1 MAFDN
6 NQQESALPIGDNN
19 KRTSLDFLP
28 KYYRTSAN
36 QKFLSATVDQ
46 MINEGTVG
54 KVNAF
59 IGRKNTPAFTSTD
72 RYLEEVSVDRAAY
85 QLEPAIISKD
95 SLDNVTF
102 FKDYNDYINQLN
114 FFAGTTLDH
123 SKVNSEEFYAWNP
136 NIDWDKFVNY
146 REYYWLP
153 NGPQPITVLGQS
165 ADINS
170 TYTVKLVNQ
179 VDNISYL
186 FTPDGLTANPKF
198 KLYRGQTYIFEI
210 DCEDRPFAFKTVR
223 TIGDADLYTSGITIR
238 DDKNTIISST
248 SHVKK
253 GSIEFTVPLNAPNI
267 LYYVSETD
275 INTSGYFTIFDI
287 TESTYIEVDTEII
300 GKKYYTTSSG
310 TTLSNGMKLS
320 FPGQVTPEI
329 YSTGNWYVEGVGT
342 AIILVAE
349 KDLETPSLYTS
360 DLEVEFDNENF
371 DTQGFDVNTN
381 FPANKDYL
389 VINRGSNDRNPWSR
403 HNRWFHKNLIE
414 ASATANNQPLILD
427 QTARAKRPIIEFN
440 SNIQL
445 WNFGRIAKQNV
456 TLVDT
461 FTTDV
466 FSTIEGS
473 YGYNVDNINLVE
485 GMRVLFTA
493 DTDVRVSGRIF
504 TISFVTHLGQRRI
517 TLLPTAD
524 TDPQDGEAV
533 LVTEGR
539 SYRGSMFHYMDGTW
553 IQSQTKNKVNQSP
566 LFEVVDP
573 TGISY
578 GNTTKYP
585 GTTFSGTKL
594 FSYQPGTSYDDELN
608 FNISYRN
615 IGNFGDIVFNFNLHT
630 DKHTYQSNA
639 NLTAPIN
646 IELGY
651 LRLNNTLTSF
661 DHANG
666 WSIASTK
673 TKQFVVRQYLIDQVR
688 NMFLID
694 AYADSGLLT
703 DLTVKVYVNGQRKY
717 NTDYTISIINNQAY
731 VEFFKDLVIDDVLIV
746 KTTSTSPK
754 INGYYEFPSNLEH
767 NPQNLNLDTF
777 TLGEINNHV
786 SSIADNIDSFIGT
799 VPGSASLRDL
809 GNITPLGTKIVQ
821 HAAPLLPIAYHITSK
836 NYNVINALKTAR
848 LDYAKFKRNLLRKAT
863 DYGYDG
869 VTRIHLDLILK
880 EIVKDFTNASPYYL
894 SDMLPAGPSFI
905 FEQEIIDDSITE
917 YPLTFDFDLTTV
929 REHAVLVYVNDELL
943 IHGSDYEFV
952 DVNFVKIL
960 STIASGDNL
969 KIVQYEK
976 TDGCFLPPTPTKY
989 GLYPKFVPQIFIDTT
1004 YQTPTKV
1011 IQGHDGSITVAFNDF
1026 RDDLLLEF
1034 ERRIYNN
1041 IKVTYDTSLFDI
1053 YDFIPGYNRTTDV
1066 SFADLNLI
1074 MAGDF
1079 LHWSNL
1085 IADDYTKHSF
1095 FVRSNPKTYNYREF
1109 RSSTG
1114 TELPGFWRGI
1124 FKLVYDTDRPHTHP
1138 WEMLGFSIKPTWWET
1153 EYGPAPYTSN
1163 NLILW
1168 NDLANGIVRAP
1179 NTNVVKNFKF
1189 VRPHLLSMLPIN
1201 EDGELLAPSDIG
1213 IIDGYTSSLIEGKFR
1228 FGDQAPIESAWRRSA
1243 EYPFSLITALT
1254 ILRPSQVFSSCFD
1267 RTRQYRDDTGQL
1279 VYKVDGGN
1287 LRFNVANLITP
1298 STSDSASRVHTAGLV
1313 NYITDYII
1321 GRQSLSEIPVYK
1333 NELTNLIV
1341 RLSSKLGGFTTKEK
1355 FKLILDS
1362 RNPLNTGN
1370 VFIPEENYN
1379 IILNTSSPVLSI
1391 DYSAVIIEKATTGFV
1406 IRGYNKFL
1414 PAFKYLKP
1422 LIINHDAEINIGGVS
1437 ASFTNWTA
1445 NQYYTKD
1452 KIIFFNNQYYRT
1464 TVSHQASAVFEIKYF
1479 AKLPSLPLT
1488 GGRQII
1494 IRTKFEDTISTLHYG
1509 AELRTIQEVVDF
1521 LLGYGAYL
1529 KSIGVLFEN
1538 FNPTIRTITDFQT
1551 SAKEFAFWTTQN
1563 WSAGAVISV
1572 SPCAEEVKFSQ
1583 QYSVVDNI
1591 YDSFY
1596 EYSVLKQDGAA
1607 LSSLYTGNTREGN
1620 LFTLSPKNT
1629 ADGIY
1634 HVTLNLVQKEH
1645 VLILDNNTIF
1655 NDIIYDQ
1662 VQGYRQER
1670 IKVVGYRTTNW
1681 NGDFDIPGFIYDRA
1695 IVKLWKVWTDYKL
1708 GDTVK
1713 YKEFYYSAKTNV
1725 PGSEQFSYSE
1735 WNKLE
1740 ARPQPKLIPNW
1751 DYRANQ
1757 FPDFYDLDTDSFDL
1771 DQQKF
1776 AQHLIGYQK
1785 RQYLENI
1792 INDDVSQYK
1801 FYQGFITEKG
1811 TENSFAKLFD
1821 ALSTS
1826 TKESLEF
1833 YEEWAIRIGQYGSN
1847 AGFDEVEFRLDEV
1860 KFLINPQP
1868 VELVKSID
1876 NSLIDFV
1883 YRILPDQVYLKSK
1896 TYSHSPFE
1904 THQLPNYYVSTAG
1917 YVNSEDVEYKL
1928 NTIDEILSVDIN
1940 KLNDGYYF
1948 WTASDKNTWNVY
1960 RFTLF
1965 ENLIRKFAIIQN
1977 TIRITLNR
1985 VVDTDIAVG
1994 SYVGVNNTI
2003 ATLEG
2008 FYKVTAV
2015 GVDYIEFDKPKLLNT
2030 ADTVDLTL
2038 NLYKF
2043 VSVRVPSI
2051 EIINNLGIAAKKD
2064 GDLVWVD
2071 GTDNQWAVWKYQNSY
2086 NLTTVANNKSHFG
2099 ISVSVNEVSTVMI
2112 VSIENSMLYYTRPT
2126 AKSNWAY
2133 REELSPVT
2141 TQDANNPN
2149 PTILL
2154 TNNSFASSTS
2164 VRGDGLYLAAGA
2176 PAANAAPL
2184 VVGSTTSTGNRLIL
2198 SAGTTANFILN
2209 GPIVFLN
2216 TALGTIVAGRTYY
2229 VSQIIDPIR
2238 FTISSTPGGEVFV
2251 LENRAGAMPVYAN
2264 HGYVVLYTRNANGY
2278 YVFSNLVTAPTK
2290 TNNQFFGHKVAIVG
2304 DKLFVASR
2312 GSVTVA
2318 PSLTVYYI
2326 SKLVANALDATFVSS
2341 SATVG
2346 SPVVFTAEFAA
2357 GLKLKDMSVAA
2368 NGNVILS
2375 FSDDSI
2381 NGNDKIRVWN
2391 YSNNYEFNKA
2401 VQTIESTLPA
2411 KSNFGSTIAVSK
2423 DGGKL
2428 AIGAPTYSNTHLN
2441 EGAVEVYYNIP
2452 SAFNTWTVVL
2462 PGVTTSSVTQITI
2475 EPGIKTFTVRK
2486 SGTGLLLNVVATF
2499 GTLRANP
2506 VIANAGTNYAVNDIV
2521 FISGGDGKATYK
2533 VTQVNPTTGAV
2544 VAGEL
2549 LTRGINYNSNPST
2562 VTIPKPLNIL
2572 DLQGVTITRDLSNYM
2587 VGVVTSYDDA
2597 TATLVVNVK
2606 EAYTPGLY
2614 VLREKLSNP
2623 YNRGS
2628 EYFGSTVKFNTV
2640 GDQLAIASAG
2650 GRQLARTQFDNNKT
2664 VFDLDATT
2672 FLETE
2677 LGSGSVMLYD
2687 YYENKFIFS
2696 DSLDVGDAVGSNYGS
2711 SIAMSD
2717 RVYISDYNILT
2728 GAVHE
2733 FYSENKSWYKF
2744 RTPSQLV
2751 NIDKIKSVFLYDIE
2765 DSSIITY
2772 LDIVDPLQ
2780 GKILSIAENEL
2791 KFKTYYDPA
2800 TYTIGNDTVV
2810 VDTLMSWK
2818 EKQVGQLWWDLSS
2831 AKFIDPNQGPI
2842 LYKANS
2848 WNTLFENQ
2856 LVSIYEWV
2864 QSEYTPSE
2872 WDKLADTE
2880 AGLTLGI
2887 SGTSKYGS
2895 TAYSISKTFD
2905 TISKTFKNIYYFWVK
2920 NKVTVP
2926 NIDGRLVSARDVA
2939 NYISSPK
2946 NMGVSYISFHGAD
2959 QFSLVNCKDLIA
2971 SRKVSLNVR
2980 YWIIDNF
2987 EQSNIHSHYQLLST
3001 SDIDKP
3007 INQYVEQKWIDSLS
3021 GFDKLG
3027 NEVPDAKLPVK
3038 LKYGIQSRPRQS
3050 MFVNR
3055 VEALK
3060 QFIERVNSVMATQS
3074 IIDDVDLTSLNSK
3087 DEAPS
3092 LGSGKYDYEISSY
3105 SQIRFVGTNEIV
3117 RAVLSPV
3124 IENGKLVRVNILTSG
3139 KGYINPPEVTIN
3151 GIGSGAKITTILGL
3165 KGQIISAV
3173 VDKPGSGY
3181 LDSTTLSVRTLSVLV
3196 ISDETA
3202 NNRWALYT
3210 WNSLKKSWFRER
3222 TQTYDTTRYWKYID
3236 WYSAGYSEFTKLDHI
3251 LDFAYQLPSASI
3263 EIGEIV
3269 KVNNQGIG
3277 GWVLLEKID
3286 NQDVLETTVNYKT
3299 VGRQSGTIKFTDNLY
3314 RFADNAEGF
3323 DGPTFDSYVFD
3334 DQPKAELTVILDTI
3348 KNVIFVDNLATAYK
3362 DLFFASL
3369 RYAFSEQKFIDWAFK
3384 TSFVRSKHNLGP
3396 LKQKPTYQNDN
3407 LPSYQEYINEA
3418 KPYRSKIREFVST
3431 YEIVEPT
3438 GSQVSDFDLPPKYDQ
3453 TTNTVIPFQTS
3464 ISDGILTYSSNDIK
3478 QYPYS
3483 DWLYSVGFNL
3493 TEIRIVDGGS
3503 GYVTAPIITIEPA
3516 PATITAKAYLSSG
3529 RISTIVISDP
3539 FKENFLVTPTIRI
3552 EGSLADSGTPARA
3565 VAILSNSLVRSTKIG
3580 IKFDRV
3586 SSEYTFGSI
3595 VSKETFIASGS
3606 KTRFEL
3612 AWPIDVIKTR
3622 TTVSDNNGEILG
3634 ADYIV
3639 FNEID
3644 NSYSYTRYR
3653 GILQFNLAPS
3663 NLSKVVIEY
3672 YKNINLLNAADRINY
3687 FYNPKAGQLG
3697 KDLGQLMQGVDYGGV
3712 EITGI
3717 GFDVGSGYDALPW
3730 FTTGYDQFD
3739 PDFTDFLIKSDGIAR
3754 SFTLNY
3760 APTEIEYINVYWT
3773 GNRSYITATPL
3784 GTGSVD
3790 SSSLFVT
3797 NANGIK
3803 KGQLVLGIG
3812 IQSNTIVSDIVGA
3825 KITLTKALVQTA
3837 SGVYSFRTT
3846 ETFNRRLDDPNYIT
3860 VKPLL
3865 DKLIAVKNE
3874 KIAIANGLATA
3885 QEDKDFNIVLLAD
3898 LTRQLDVLFDARTAA
3913 EAILLQA
3920 QLALDAA
3927 IILGNQPIIDQAQEV
3942 KDAKQAIYDD
3952 LNSAYIVAQQN
3963 AVTSQLARDNAIA
3976 LISTG
3981 ASQLA
3986 AYEGTSTI
3994 ASVQIFDIFG
4004 RLILPNGLRLVG
4016 QSIRITGTLSNGSIQ
4031 GYVSGTTYYI
4041 GEIINSTSVRLTSTY
4056 AKALATGNNRFD
4068 VVTTAGTITPGATV
4082 TLNGKVNTV
4091 QHEIEN
4097 FPSIVNQD
4105 AIMNSFIGNGTST
4118 GPIVIP
4124 NNSTFTTAFGIDIQ
4138 AGDSIILR
4146 KNTSDGSFKPSDI
4159 TYDTQ
4164 LFGGDFAY
4172 VSATGLAAEDIN
4184 VDGDGFVT
4192 TTSSYAPEEVVTG
4205 QVVDTVDITVYHKI
4219 GDGAPVIETVRY
4231 LTTGD
4236 VGFSYT
4242 APSNGPGGYTV
4253 QENSL
4258 TVGIPNPSW
4267 ASAIIANPGNYRL
4280 SFNGGPSNVVI
4291 GSISGPQ
4298 AGTNIYT
4305 LTGIWPANSTGFPV
4319 TIASNNYAPASSVF
4333 DIGQRP
4339 GTSTSVIVKVNGN
4352 IIKQD
4357 VNYTVNFADQQIELI
4372 TNYAPGLEVVITSIS
4387 QNGLN
4392 ILDLDYFIGDG
4403 TTTEFISTARWASEP
4418 TAFVTINGDAANVTT
4433 FKTTSQYTLVGTIG
4447 IRFDTA
4453 PPANSIINYTIL
4465 GSAVDSISKV
4475 QKQTIIH
4482 NGIDTSY
4489 PLTRNPE
4496 FIKPLS
4502 NNVLVVTE
4510 GSVLRPPDTFYFIVA
4525 GASRTYTIDSSRYA
4539 FNTVDS
4545 STVIVAV
4552 NGVNIVQGID
4562 YFWFPVNNQLKVK
4575 KGVATTGDKI
4585 SLSIVANS
4593 DYNIISVDGNL
4604 SVELLGDYTA
4614 NTVITVITFSNHDIL
4629 EIEREHDKTS
4639 SASTLVA
4646 GAKEYY
4652 RFNQLSG
4659 GRIKLRRPAIGSQY
4673 VWITLN
4679 RKLLTPNVDYALES
4693 NMNYIS
4699 FTPTLVP
4706 TPSPTPSIAYFR
4718 VTDGVGR
4725 NDFVIKLTDPEKI
4738 QNARD
4743 QLNNIVPKLHLTGLI
4758 IKSTVDYNP
4767 NYGYH
4772 YDPDTIDFFEV
4783 AMEVCD
4789 ATFEY
4794 TEENLAD
4801 AGGAFLPGLRLC
4813 PWGSL
4818 LVEEVSLAPSIIDVI
4833 AFSNKITRNSFG
4845 YKIFKDMLNKNT
4857 YLRIDDSSSTT
4868 LSKTL
4873 NYYDNVIE
4881 LVDGSALP
4889 EPSARLNKPGVVFID
4904 GERIEYLRK
4913 EGNIIRQ
4920 LKRGT
4925 LGTGVKTVHAEGTLV
4940 RDQSIVQTV
4949 PYKDEFISS
4958 VTVSD
4963 GYTNGSSIYVNSPE
4977 LIITSVTFPGED
4989 QTADLSGSQ
4998 TVTVTGIGFKINVK
5012 VFVGDVE
5019 CVVNRLSNT
5028 TLTFIT
5034 PAKSV
5039 GAYDLVIYNP
5049 AITSLP
5055 QFTTVSATGIV
5066 TAASLTT
5073 TITGLSNANSIFRA
5087 GMVLTKISGDGSIGG
5102 YTIITEVNSNTQIT
5116 IKSTTANVYGTIQFT
5131 GAEDVKT
5138 ITIAGT
5144 VNTAGL
5150 VSTVTLTGSYVKN
5163 GLTIPNNTSGL
5174 QVGQIVS
5181 KVSGAGNFGTLAII
5195 TSINSLTTFTVTAT
5209 SVNTIGSL
5217 IFNINNQT
5225 PTSRVISKGIKYLK
5239 IQLDFKLTVPV
5250 ADNTW
5255 YRKTIPSAYNQCND
5269 VEVFVAGRRLRKTSY
5284 TIWNPNIGPDSPSG
5298 DVAYEAEFSVTAAG
5312 NQQPMQIRLTEVPEA
5327 GQYIV
5332 VQKRVGQAWS
5342 TEGIGLADSGSDPAK
5357 FIRSTYALL
5366 PDKNKV

>member
-28 KYYRTSAN
+28 KYYRTPAN

-59 IGRKNTPAFTSTD
+59 IGRKNTPAFTSAD

-85 QLEPAIISKD
+85 QLEPAIVSKD

-136 NIDWDKFVNY
+136 HIDWDKFVNY

-165 ADINS
+165 TEINS
-170 TYTVKLVNQ
+170 TYTVKLINE

-198 KLYRGQTYIFEI
+198 KLYRGQTYTFEI

-223 TIGDADLYTSGITIR
+223 TIGDADLYTNGITIR
-238 DDKNTIISST
+238 NDKNVIVPST
-248 SHVKK
+248 THVKK
-253 GSIEFTVPLNAPNI
+253 GSIEFTVPLDAPNI

-287 TESTYIEVDTEII
+287 TDSTHIEVENEII

-329 YSTGNWYVEGVGT
+329 YATGNWYVEGVGI
-342 AIILVAE
+342 AISLVAE
-349 KDLETPSLYTS
+349 KDLETPSAYTS

-371 DTQGFDVNTN
+371 DTQGFDVNNN
-381 FPANKDYL
+381 FPANKDYII
-389 VINRGSNDRNPWSR
+389 INRGSKDRNPWSR
-403 HNRWFHKNLIE
+403 HNRWFHRNLIE

-461 FTTDV
+461 FTKDV

-473 YGYNVDNINLVE
+473 YGYNIDKIDLVE
-485 GMRVLFTA
+485 GMRILFTA
-493 DTDVRVSGRIF
+493 DTDIRVSGRIF
-504 TISFVTHLGQRRI
+504 TVSFITHLGQRRI
-517 TLLPTAD
+517 TLLPTTD
-524 TDPQDGEAV
+524 TDPHDGETV
-533 LVTEGR
+533 LVTEGI

-553 IQSQTKNKVNQSP
+553 VQSQAKTTINQNP

-585 GTTFSGTKL
+585 GTTFGGTKL
-594 FSYQPGTSYDDELN
+594 FSYQVGTTYDTELG
-608 FNISYRN
+608 FNITYRN

-630 DKHTYQSNA
+630 DKHTYQSDT
-639 NLTAPIN
+639 NLVAPID

-666 WSIASTK
+666 WSIATTK
-673 TKQFVVRQYLIDQVR
+673 TKQFIVRQYVIDQVR

-703 DLTVKVYVNGQRKY
+703 DLTVKVYLNGYKKY
-717 NTDYTISIINNQAY
+717 DTDYTITIINKKAY
-731 VEFFKDLVIDDVLIV
+731 VEFFKDLSVDDVLIV
-746 KTTSTSPK
+746 KTSSSAPK

-767 NPQNLNLDTF
+767 NPQNLNLTTF

-786 SSIADNIDSFIGT
+786 SSIADNIDTFIGT

-821 HAAPLLPIAYHITSK
+821 HAAPLLPIAYHITNK

-880 EIVKDFTNASPYYL
+880 EVVKDFTQASPYYL
-894 SDMLPAGPSFI
+894 SDMIPAGPSFI

-917 YPLTFDFDLTTV
+917 YPLTFDFNLTTV
-929 REHAVLVYVNDELL
+929 SEHAVLVYVNDELL
-943 IHGSDYEFV
+943 VHGRDYEFV

-960 STIASGDNL
+960 STITSGDNL

-989 GLYPKFVPQIFIDTT
+989 GLYPKFEPQIFVDTT
-1004 YQTPTKV
+1004 YQTPTRV

-1041 IKVTYDTSLFDI
+1041 IKVAYDTSLFDI
-1053 YDFIPGYNRTTDV
+1053 YDFIPGYNRVTDV
-1066 SFADLNLI
+1066 LFDDLNNI

-1153 EYGPAPYTSN
+1153 TYGPAPYTSN

-1168 NDLANGIVRAP
+1168 NDIAGGIVKAP
-1179 NTNVVKNFKF
+1179 GTNFVKNSKF
-1189 VRPHLLSMLPIN
+1189 VRPYLLSMLPVN
-1201 EDGELLAPSDIG
+1201 EEGELLAPSDIG

-1254 ILRPSQVFSSCFD
+1254 ILRPSQVFASCFD

-1279 VYKVDGGN
+1279 VYKVNNGN
-1287 LRFNVANLITP
+1287 LRFNVTNLVTP
-1298 STSDSASRVHTAGLV
+1298 SVSDSTSRVHTAGLV

-1379 IILNTSSPVLSI
+1379 IILNTSSPVSSI

-1422 LIINHDAEINIGGVS
+1422 LIINHDSEINIGGVS
-1437 ASFTNWTA
+1437 ASFTTWVA

-1452 KIIFFNNQYYRT
+1452 KIVFFNNQYYRA
-1464 TVSHQASAVFEIKYF
+1464 TVSHQGSTVFEIKYF
-1479 AKLPSLPLT
+1479 VKLPSLPLE

-1494 IRTKFEDTISTLHYG
+1494 IRTKFDDTVSTLHYG

-1529 KSIGVLFEN
+1529 KSIGMLFEN
-1538 FNPTIRTITDFQT
+1538 FNSTIRSITDFQT

-1563 WSAGAVISV
+1563 WSVGAVISV

-1607 LSSLYTGNTREGN
+1607 LSALYTGNTREGN
-1620 LFTLSPKNT
+1620 LFTLLPKNT

-1634 HVTLNLVQKEH
+1634 HATLNLVQKEH
-1645 VLILDNNTIF
+1645 VLILDNTTIF
-1655 NDIIYDQ
+1655 NDVIYDQ
-1662 VQGYRQER
+1662 IQGYRQER

-1695 IVKLWKVWTDYKL
+1695 IVKFWKVWTDYKL

-1725 PGSEQFSYSE
+1725 PGSETFDYSD

-1740 ARPQPKLIPNW
+1740 ARPEPKLIPNW

-1801 FYQGFITEKG
+1801 FYQGFINEKG

-1833 YEEWAIRIGQYGSN
+1833 YEEWAIRIGQYGAN

-1868 VELVKSID
+1868 VELVNSIN
-1876 NSLIDFV
+1876 NSLLDFV
-1883 YRILPDQVYLKSK
+1883 YRILPDQLYLKSK
-1896 TYSHSPFE
+1896 TYSHAPFE
-1904 THQLPNYYVSTAG
+1904 THQLSNYYVSTAG

-1928 NTIDEILSVDIN
+1928 NTIDEILSVNIN

-1948 WTASDKNTWNVY
+1948 WVASDKNTWNVY

-1965 ENLIRKFAIIQN
+1965 ENLIRKFAITQN

-1985 VVDTDIAVG
+1985 VIDTDIKIG
-1994 SYVGVNNTI
+1994 NYIGINNSTT
-2003 ATLEG
+2003 ALEG

-2015 GVDYIEFDKPKLLNT
+2015 GVDYIEFDKPKAFNT
-2030 ADTVDLTL
+2030 ADSAGLTL

-2043 VSVRVPSI
+2043 VSVRIPSI
-2051 EIINNLGIAAKKD
+2051 EIINNLGIASKKN

-2071 GTDNQWAVWKYQNSY
+2071 GLDNQWAVWKYQNSY

-2099 ISVSVNEVSTVMI
+2099 INVSVNEASTVMI

-2154 TNNSFASSTS
+2154 TNNSFAVSTS
-2164 VRGDGLYLAAGA
+2164 VRGDGTYLAAGA

-2184 VVGSTTSTGNRLIL
+2184 VVGSTTSNGNRLIL
-2198 SAGTTANFILN
+2198 SAGTTANFIIN
-2209 GPIVFLN
+2209 GPIVFSN
-2216 TALGTIVAGRTYY
+2216 TTLGTIVAGKTYY

-2238 FTISSTPGGEVFV
+2238 FTISATPGGTPFV

-2264 HGYVVLYTRNANGY
+2264 HGYVVLYSRNANGY
-2278 YVFSNLVTAPTK
+2278 YVFSNLITAPTK
-2290 TNNQFFGHKVAIVG
+2290 TNNQFFGNKVAIVG
-2304 DKLFVASR
+2304 DKLFVASK
-2312 GSVTVA
+2312 GSATVA

-2326 SKLVANALDATFVSS
+2326 SKLVANALDSTFVSS

-2346 SPVVFTAEFAA
+2346 APVIFTLGHE
-2357 GLKLKDMSVAA
+2357 LTDMSVAA

-2375 FSDDSI
+2375 FS
-2381 NGNDKIRVWN
+2381 NNLLHGNDTIRIWN
-2391 YSNNYEFNKA
+2391 YSNNYEFNKD
-2401 VQTIESTLPA
+2401 VQTIVSTLPA
-2411 KSNFGSTIAVSK
+2411 KSSFGSTIAVSK

-2441 EGAVEVYYNIP
+2441 EGTVGVYYNIP
-2452 SAFNTWTVVL
+2452 SAFTTWTVTL
-2462 PGVTTSSVTQITI
+2462 PGLTTSSTNNITI
-2475 EPGIKTFTVRK
+2475 EPGTKTFTVRK
-2486 SGTGLLLNVVATF
+2486 SGVGLLLNVVATF

-2506 VIANAGTNYAVNDIV
+2506 LIANAGTKYAVDDIV
-2521 FISGGDGKATYK
+2521 YISGGDGKATYK

-2544 VAGEL
+2544 IAGEL
-2549 LTRGINYNSNPST
+2549 LTRGINYNSNPLA

-2572 DLQGVTITRDLSNYM
+2572 DLQRVTITHDLSNYM
-2587 VGVVTSYDDA
+2587 VGVVTSYDDM

-2606 EAYTPGLY
+2606 EAYTPGEY
-2614 VLREKLSNP
+2614 VLREQLSNP

-2628 EYFGSTVKFNTV
+2628 EYFGSTVKFNTA
-2640 GDQLAIASAG
+2640 GDQLAIAAAG
-2650 GRQLARTQFDNNKT
+2650 GRQLAHTKFDNNKT

-2687 YYENKFIFS
+2687 HYENKFIFS

-2711 SIAMSD
+2711 AIAMAD
-2717 RVYISDYNILT
+2717 RVYISDYNTST

-2744 RTPSQLV
+2744 RTPGQLV

-2780 GKILSIAENEL
+2780 GKILSIAEDEL

-2800 TYTIGNDTVV
+2800 TYSIGDDTVV
-2810 VDTLMSWK
+2810 VDTLMCWK
-2818 EKQVGQLWWDLSS
+2818 EKNVGHLWWDLSS

-2856 LVSIYEWV
+2856 LVSVYEWV
-2864 QSEYTPSE
+2864 ESEYTPAE

-2887 SGTSKYGS
+2887 SGVSKYGS
-2895 TAYSISKTFD
+2895 TSYSISKTFD

-2926 NIDGRLVSARDVA
+2926 DVDGRSVSAKDVA

-2946 NMGVSYISFHGAD
+2946 NMGVSYISFHGAN
-2959 QFSLVNCKDLIA
+2959 QFSLVNCKELIA
-2971 SRKVSLNVR
+2971 SRKVALNIR

-3007 INQYVEQKWIDSLS
+3007 INKYIEQKWIDSLS
-3021 GFDKLG
+3021 GFDSLG
-3027 NEVPDAKLPVK
+3027 NEVPDTKLPAK
-3038 LKYGIQSRPRQS
+3038 LKYGVQSRPRQS

-3060 QFIERVNSVMATQS
+3060 QFIERVNSVIATHS
-3074 IIDDVDLTSLNSK
+3074 IIDDVDLTSLNAK
-3087 DEAPS
+3087 DELPS

-3124 IENGKLVRVNILTSG
+3124 IENGKIVRVNIVTSG
-3139 KGYINPPEVTIN
+3139 KGYINPPAVTIT
-3151 GIGSGAKITTILGL
+3151 GIGTGAKITTILGS
-3165 KGQIISAV
+3165 KGQIISAT
-3173 VDKPGSGY
+3173 VDKTGTGY

-3196 ISDETA
+3196 TKDETA

-3210 WNSLKKSWFRER
+3210 WNSLKKTWFRER
-3222 TQTYDTTRYWKYID
+3222 SQTYDTTRYWKYID

-3251 LDFAYQLPSASI
+3251 LDFAYQLPSANI
-3263 EIGEIV
+3263 ELGEIV

-3286 NQDVLETTVNYKT
+3286 NQNVLETTVNYKT

-3334 DQPKAELTVILDTI
+3334 DQPKTELAVILDTI
-3348 KNVIFVDNLATAYK
+3348 KNIIFVDNLATEYK
-3362 DLFFASL
+3362 ELFFASL
-3369 RYAFSEQKFIDWAFK
+3369 RYAFSEQKSIDWAFK

-3431 YEIVEPT
+3431 YEIFEPT

-3503 GYVTAPIITIEPA
+3503 GYVTAPIVTIEPA

-3529 RISTIVISDP
+3529 RVSTIVINDP
-3539 FKENFLVTPTIRI
+3539 FGENFLVTPTIRI
-3552 EGSLADSGTPARA
+3552 NGSIADGGTPAKA

-3586 SSEYTFGSI
+3586 APTYTFGSI
-3595 VSKETFIASGS
+3595 VAKETFIASGS

-3612 AWPIDVIKTR
+3612 AWPVDVIKTR

-3634 ADYIV
+3634 ADYVV
-3639 FNEID
+3639 FNEVD
-3644 NSYSYTRYR
+3644 PSYSYTRYK
-3653 GILQFNLAPS
+3653 GILQFNSAPA

-3672 YKNINLLNAADRINY
+3672 HKNINLLDAADRINY
-3687 FYNPKAGQLG
+3687 FYDPAAGQLG

-3784 GTGSVD
+3784 GTGDVD
-3790 SSSLFVT
+3790 SSSLSVT

-3803 KGQLVLGIG
+3803 KGQSVTGIG
-3812 IQSNTIVSDIVGA
+3812 IQSNTTVSDIVGA
-3825 KITLTKALVQTA
+3825 KITLTKALVQAA
-3837 SGVYSFRTT
+3837 SGTYSFRTT

-3865 DKLIAVKNE
+3865 DRLVAVKNE
-3874 KIAIANGLATA
+3874 KLVIANGLATA
-3885 QEDKDFNIVLLAD
+3885 QEDKDFNIALLAD

-3913 EAILLQA
+3913 EALLLQA
-3920 QLALDAA
+3920 QIALDNA
-3927 IILGNQPIIDQAQEV
+3927 IATGNQQLIDQRQEV
-3942 KDAKQAIYDD
+3942 KDAKQEIYDN
-3952 LNSAYIVAQQN
+3952 LNSDYIVAQQN
-3963 AVTSQLARDNAIA
+3963 AITAQFARDNAIA
-3976 LISTG
+3976 LIATG
-3981 ASQLA
+3981 ASQLV
-3986 AYEGTSTI
+3986 AYEGTGTI
-3994 ASVQIFDIFG
+3994 IPVHIFDIFG
-4004 RLILPNGLRLVG
+4004 RLILPSGLRLVG
-4016 QSIRITGTLSNGSIQ
+4016 QSIRITGTLSHGSIQ

-4041 GEIINSTSVRLTSTY
+4041 GEVINSTSVRLTSTY
-4056 AKALATGNNRFD
+4056 AKALATGNDRFD
-4068 VVTTAGTITPGATV
+4068 LVTTPGAITPGATV
-4082 TLNGKVNTV
+4082 QIIGKINTV
-4091 QHEIEN
+4091 QNEIEN

-4105 AIMNSFIGNGTST
+4105 AIMNSFIGDGVST
-4118 GPIVIP
+4118 GPVVIP
-4124 NNSTFTTAFGIDIQ
+4124 NNATFTTAFGIDIQ
-4138 AGDSIILR
+4138 SGDSIILR

-4159 TYDTQ
+4159 QYDTQ
-4164 LFGGDFAY
+4164 IFGGDFAY

-4192 TTSSYAPEEVVTG
+4192 PTSSHAPEEVVTG

-4219 GDGAPVIETVRY
+4219 GDGAPVIETVQHMVIDGI
-4231 LTTGD
+4231 T
-4236 VGFSYT
+4236 SY
-4242 APSNGPGGYTV
+4242 
-4253 QENSL
+4253 
-4258 TVGIPNPSW
+4258 
-4267 ASAIIANPGNYRL
+4267 
-4280 SFNGGPSNVVI
+4280 
-4291 GSISGPQ
+4291 
-4298 AGTNIYT
+4298 
-4305 LTGIWPANSTGFPV
+4305 
-4319 TIASNNYAPASSVF
+4319 

-4339 GTSTSVIVKVNGN
+4339 ATSTSVIVKVNGD
-4352 IIKQD
+4352 IIKQGVD
-4357 VNYTVNFADQQIELI
+4357 YTVNFATTQIDLI
-4372 TNYAPGLEVVITSIS
+4372 TDYEAGSKIVINSLS

-4403 TTTEFISTARWASEP
+4403 TTTEFVSVARWASTP
-4418 TAFVTINGDAANVTT
+4418 TAFVTINGEATDVTI
-4433 FKTTSQYTLVGTIG
+4433 FKTNSQYALVGTIG
-4447 IRFDTA
+4447 IRFNTA
-4453 PPANSIINYTIL
+4453 PPADSIINYTIL
-4465 GSAVDSISKV
+4465 GSEVDSISKV
-4475 QKQTIIH
+4475 QKQTIVH
-4482 NGIDTSY
+4482 NGVDTVY
-4489 PLTRNPE
+4489 ELTRNPE
-4496 FIKPLS
+4496 FIKPLG
-4502 NNVLVVTE
+4502 NNVLVVTD
-4510 GSVLRPPDTFYFIVA
+4510 GSILKPADTFYFIVA
-4525 GASRTYTIDSSRYA
+4525 GASRTYTVDSSRYA
-4539 FNTVDS
+4539 FNTIDS

-4562 YFWFPVNNQLKVK
+4562 YFWIPVNNQLKVK
-4575 KGVATTGDKI
+4575 KGVAKTGDKI

-4593 DYNIISVDGNL
+4593 DYNIISTDANL
-4604 SVELLGDYTA
+4604 SIELLGNYSA

-4629 EIEREHDKTS
+4629 EIEREHDTIT

-4652 RFNQLSG
+4652 RYNQLAG
-4659 GRIKLRRPAIGSQY
+4659 GRIKLRRPAVASQY

-4679 RKLLTPNVDYALES
+4679 NKLLTPNIDYALES

-4699 FTPTLVP
+4699 FTPTRSFLE
-4706 TPSPTPSIAYFR
+4706 
-4718 VTDGVGR
+4718 TD
-4725 NDFVIKLTDPEKI
+4725 VIDI
-4738 QNARD
+4738 
-4743 QLNNIVPKLHLTGLI
+4743 
-4758 IKSTVDYNP
+4758 
-4767 NYGYH
+4767 
-4772 YDPDTIDFFEV
+4772 
-4783 AMEVCD
+4783 
-4789 ATFEY
+4789 
-4794 TEENLAD
+4794 
-4801 AGGAFLPGLRLC
+4801 
-4813 PWGSL
+4813 
-4818 LVEEVSLAPSIIDVI
+4818 I
-4833 AFSNKITRNSFG
+4833 AFSNKVTKNSFG
-4845 YKIFKDMLNKNT
+4845 YKIFKDMLNKNS
-4857 YLRIDDSSSTT
+4857 YSRIDDSSSTT
-4868 LSKTL
+4868 LAKTL

-4881 LVDGSALP
+4881 LVDGSVLP
-4889 EPSARLNKPGVVFID
+4889 EPSARLNKPGVVFIN

-4913 EGNIIRQ
+4913 DGNVIRQ

-4925 LGTGVKTVHAEGTLV
+4925 LGTGVKDIHAEGTLV
-4940 RDQSIVQTV
+4940 RDQSIIQTV
-4949 PYKDEFISS
+4949 PYKDEFVSS

-4963 GYTNGSSIYVNSPE
+4963 GYTNGSSIYVNSEE
-4977 LIITSVTFPGED
+4977 LTVTSVTFPGDD

-4998 TVTVTGIGFKINVK
+4998 TVTVIGSGFKINVK

-5019 CVVNRLSNT
+5019 CVVNRISNT
-5028 TLTFIT
+5028 QLTFVT

-5049 AITSLP
+5049 PIVSLP
-5055 QFTTVSATGIV
+5055 QFTTVSLTGTV
-5066 TAASLTT
+5066 TGTSLTT
-5073 TITGLSNANSIFRA
+5073 TITGLSNVNSTLRT
-5087 GMVLTKISGDGSIGG
+5087 GMVLSKTSGTGSIGG
-5102 YTIITEVNSNTQIT
+5102 LTVITEINSDTQIT
-5116 IKSTTANVYGTIQFT
+5116 IKSTTANTYGSIVFT
-5131 GAEDVKT
+5131 GTEDVKT
-5138 ITIAGT
+5138 ITIDGT
-5144 VNTAGL
+5144 ISGAGL
-5150 VSTVTLTGSYVKN
+5150 VSTVTLTSSYVKN
-5163 GLTIPNNTSGL
+5163 GITIHNNTSGL
-5174 QVGQIVS
+5174 KVGQIVS
-5181 KVSGAGNFGTLAII
+5181 KVSGTGNFGTLAVI
-5195 TSINSLTTFTVTAT
+5195 TSIDSLTTFTVTAT
-5209 SVNTIGSL
+5209 SANTTGSL

-5225 PTSRVISKGIKYLK
+5225 PTSRVVPKGIKYLK
-5239 IQLDFKLTVPV
+5239 IQLDFKLTIPV
-5250 ADNTW
+5250 ADSTW

-5284 TIWNPNIGPDSPSG
+5284 TIWNPNLGPDSPSG
-5298 DVAYEAEFSVTAAG
+5298 DVAYEAEFSVTSAN

-5332 VQKRVGQAWS
+5332 VQKRVGQAW
-5342 TEGIGLADSGSDPAK
+5342 TTDGISLADSGSDPAK

>member
-54 KVNAF
+54 KINAF
-59 IGRKNTPAFTSTD
+59 IGRKNTPAFTSAD
-72 RYLEEVSVDRAAY
+72 KYLGEVSVDRAAY
-85 QLEPAIISKD
+85 QLEPAIVSKD

-123 SKVNSEEFYAWNP
+123 SKVNSEEYYAWNP
-136 NIDWDKFVNY
+136 HIDWDKFVNY

-165 ADINS
+165 TEINS
-170 TYTVKLVNQ
+170 TYTVKLVDE

-198 KLYRGQTYIFEI
+198 KLYRGQTYTFEI

-223 TIGDADLYTSGITIR
+223 TIGDADLYTNGITIR
-238 DDKNTIISST
+238 NNKNVIVPST
-248 SHVKK
+248 THVKK
-253 GSIEFTVPLNAPNI
+253 GSIEFTVPLDAPNI

-275 INTSGYFTIFDI
+275 INTSGYFTIFNI
-287 TESTYIEVDTEII
+287 TDSTHIEIDSEII
-300 GKKYYTTSSG
+300 GKKYYTTGSG

-320 FPGQVTPEI
+320 FSGQVTPSI
-329 YSTGNWYVEGVGT
+329 YATGNWYVEGVGV
-342 AIILVAE
+342 AIRLVAE
-349 KDLETPSLYTS
+349 KDLETPSAYTS
-360 DLEVEFDNENF
+360 DLEIEFDNENF
-371 DTQGFDVNTN
+371 DTQGFDVNNN
-381 FPANKDYL
+381 FPASKDYI
-389 VINRGSNDRNPWSR
+389 VINRSSADRNPWSR
-403 HNRWFHKNLIE
+403 HNRWFHRNLIE
-414 ASATANNQPLILD
+414 ASASANNQPLILD
-427 QTARAKRPIIEFN
+427 QNARAKRPIIEFN
-440 SNIQL
+440 SNVQL
-445 WNFGRIAKQNV
+445 WNFGRIAKKNV

-461 FTTDV
+461 FTEDV

-473 YGYNVDNINLVE
+473 YGYNIDKVNLVE

-493 DTDVRVSGRIF
+493 DTDIRVSGRIF
-504 TISFVTHLGQRRI
+504 TVSFITHLGQRRI
-517 TLLPTAD
+517 TLLPTDD
-524 TDPQDGEAV
+524 TDPQDGETV
-533 LVTEGR
+533 LVTEGS
-539 SYRGSMFHYMDGTW
+539 SYRGTMFHYMDGTW
-553 IQSQTKNKVNQSP
+553 MQSQDKTTINQSP

-573 TGISY
+573 TGTSY

-585 GTTFSGTKL
+585 GTTFKGTKI
-594 FSYQPGTSYDDELN
+594 FSYQTGTTYDTELG
-608 FNISYRN
+608 FDITYRN

-630 DKHTYQSNA
+630 DKHTYQSST
-639 NLTAPIN
+639 NLVEPID

-651 LRLNNTLTSF
+651 LRINNTLTSY

-666 WSIASTK
+666 WTIANTK
-673 TKQFVVRQYLIDQVR
+673 TKQFVVRQYVIDQVR

-694 AYADSGLLT
+694 VYADSGLLT
-703 DLTVKVYVNGQRKY
+703 DLTVKVYLNGHRKY
-717 NTDYTISIINNQAY
+717 DTDYTITVINKKAY
-731 VEFFKDLVIDDVLIV
+731 VEFFKDLSVDDVLIV
-746 KTTSTSPK
+746 KTNSSAPK
-754 INGYYEFPSNLEH
+754 INGYFEFPSNLEH

-786 SSIADNIDSFIGT
+786 SSIADNIDKFIGT
-799 VPGSASLRDL
+799 IPGSASLRDL

-821 HAAPLLPIAYHITSK
+821 HSAPLLPIAYHITNK

-848 LDYAKFKRNLLRKAT
+848 LDYAKFKRNVLRKAT

-880 EIVKDFTNASPYYL
+880 EVVKDFTKDSPYYL
-894 SDMLPAGPSFI
+894 SDMIPAGPNFI
-905 FEQEIIDDSITE
+905 FEQEIIDNSITE
-917 YPLTFDFDLTTV
+917 YPLTFDFNLTTV
-929 REHAVLVYVNDELL
+929 SERAVLVYVNDELL
-943 IHGSDYEFV
+943 VYGKDYEFI

-969 KIVQYEK
+969 KIVQYGK

-989 GLYPKFVPQIFIDTT
+989 GLYPKFEPQIFIDTT
-1004 YQTPTKV
+1004 YQNPTKV
-1011 IQGHDGSITVAFNDF
+1011 IQGHDGSITIAFNDF

-1041 IKVTYDTSLFDI
+1041 IKVAYDTKLFDI
-1053 YDFIPGYNRTTDV
+1053 YDFVPGYNRTTDLT
-1066 SFADLNLI
+1066 FDDINNI

-1138 WEMLGFSIKPTWWET
+1138 WEMLGLSIKPTWWET
-1153 EYGPAPYTSN
+1153 TYGPAPYTSN

-1168 NDLANGIVRAP
+1168 NDLAAGIIRNP
-1179 NTNVVKNFKF
+1179 STNFVKNTKF
-1189 VRPHLLSMLPIN
+1189 VRPQLLSMLPVN

-1213 IIDGYTSSLIEGKFR
+1213 IIDGYTSSLIEGEFR

-1254 ILRPSQVFSSCFD
+1254 ILRPAQVFSSCFD
-1267 RTRQYRDDTGQL
+1267 RVRQYRDDTNQL
-1279 VYKVDGGN
+1279 VYKVTNGN
-1287 LRFNVANLITP
+1287 LRFNVTNLITP
-1298 STSDSASRVHTAGLV
+1298 STADSTSRVYTAGLI

-1379 IILNTSSPVLSI
+1379 IILNTSSPVSSV
-1391 DYSAVIIEKATTGFV
+1391 DYSAVIIEKATTGFI

-1414 PAFKYLKP
+1414 PAFKYFKP
-1422 LIINHDAEINIGGVS
+1422 LIINNDAEINVGGVS
-1437 ASFTNWTA
+1437 ASFTTWIA

-1452 KIIFFNNQYYRT
+1452 KIVFFNNQYYRA
-1464 TVSHQASAVFEIKYF
+1464 TVSHQASSVFEIKYF

-1488 GGRQII
+1488 GGRQIV
-1494 IRTKFEDTISTLHYG
+1494 IRTKFNDTVSTLHYG

-1529 KSIGVLFEN
+1529 KSIGMLFEN
-1538 FNPTIRTITDFQT
+1538 FNSTIRTITDFQT

-1563 WSAGAVISV
+1563 WSLGAVISV
-1572 SPCAEEVKFSQ
+1572 SPCAEEVKFNQ
-1583 QYSVVDNI
+1583 KYSVVDNI
-1591 YDSFY
+1591 YDNFY
-1596 EYSVLKQDGAA
+1596 EYSILKQDGAA

-1620 LFTLSPKNT
+1620 LFTLAPKNT

-1634 HVTLNLVQKEH
+1634 HATLNLVQKEH
-1645 VLILDNNTIF
+1645 VLILDNTTIF
-1655 NDIIYDQ
+1655 NDVIYDQ
-1662 VQGYRQER
+1662 IQGYRQER

-1695 IVKLWKVWTDYKL
+1695 IVKFWKVWTDYKL

-1725 PGSEQFSYSE
+1725 PGSETFDYSE

-1740 ARPQPKLIPNW
+1740 ARPEPKLIPNW

-1771 DQQKF
+1771 NQQKF

-1833 YEEWAIRIGQYGSN
+1833 YEEWAIRVGQYGAN

-1876 NSLIDFV
+1876 NSLLDFV

-1904 THQLPNYYVSTAG
+1904 THQLSNYYVSTAG
-1917 YVNSEDVEYKL
+1917 YVNAEDVEYKL
-1928 NTIDEILSVDIN
+1928 NTIEEIFSVNIN

-1948 WTASDKNTWNVY
+1948 WIASDKNTWNVY

-1965 ENLIRKFAIIQN
+1965 ENLVRKVSIMQN

-1985 VVDTDIAVG
+1985 VVDTDINVD
-1994 SYVGVNNTI
+1994 SYIGINNSI

-2015 GVDYIEFDKPKLLNT
+2015 GVDYIEFDKPKILNT
-2030 ADTVDLTL
+2030 ADTVGLTL

-2051 EIINNLGIAAKKD
+2051 EIINNLGIASKKN

-2071 GTDNQWAVWKYQNSY
+2071 GVDNQWTVWKYQNEY
-2086 NLTTVANNKSHFG
+2086 NLTTVSNNKTKFG
-2099 ISVSVNEVSTVMI
+2099 INVSVNEASTVMI

-2154 TNNSFASSTS
+2154 TNNSFALSTS
-2164 VRGDGLYLAAGA
+2164 VRSDGAFLAAGA

-2184 VVGSTTSTGNRLIL
+2184 VVGTTTSNGNRLVL
-2198 SAGTTANFILN
+2198 SAGTTANFIIN
-2209 GPIVFLN
+2209 GPIVFSN
-2216 TALGTIVAGRTYY
+2216 TTLGTIVAGKTYY

-2238 FTISSTPGGEVFV
+2238 FTISETQGGPTFV
-2251 LENRAGAMPVYAN
+2251 LENRSGAMPVYAN

-2290 TNNQFFGHKVAIVG
+2290 TNNQFFGQKVAVVG
-2304 DKLFVASR
+2304 DKLFVASK
-2312 GSVTVA
+2312 GSPTVA

-2326 SKLVANALDATFVSS
+2326 SKLVANALDPAFVSS

-2346 SPVVFTAEFAA
+2346 APVVFTL
-2357 GLKLKDMSVAA
+2357 GHDLLDMSVAA

-2375 FSDDSI
+2375 FSNNLSR
-2381 NGNDKIRVWN
+2381 GNDTIRIWN
-2391 YSNNYEFNKA
+2391 YSNNYEFNKD
-2401 VQTIESTLPA
+2401 VQTIESPLPA
-2411 KSNFGSTIAVSK
+2411 KSSFGSTIAVSK

-2428 AIGAPTYSNTHLN
+2428 AIGSPTYSNVHLN
-2441 EGAVEVYYNIP
+2441 EGAVSVYYNIP
-2452 SAFNTWTVVL
+2452 SAFTAWTVTL
-2462 PGVTTSSVTQITI
+2462 PGVTTSSTTKITI
-2475 EPGIKTFTVRK
+2475 EPGTKTFTVRK
-2486 SGTGLLLNVVATF
+2486 SGTGLLLNAVATF

-2506 VIANAGTNYAVNDIV
+2506 GIANAGSKYAVDDIV
-2521 FISGGDGKATYK
+2521 YISGGDGKATYK

-2549 LTRGINYNSNPST
+2549 LTRGTNYNSNPVS

-2572 DLQGVTITRDLSNYM
+2572 ELQRVTITHDLSNYM

-2606 EAYTPGLY
+2606 EAYTPGEY
-2614 VLREKLSNP
+2614 VLKEQLSNP

-2640 GDQLAIASAG
+2640 GDQLAITSAG
-2650 GRQLARTQFDNNKT
+2650 GRQLAHTKFDNNKT

-2687 YYENKFIFS
+2687 HYENKFIFS
-2696 DSLDVGDAVGSNYGS
+2696 DSLDVGVAVGSNYGS
-2711 SIAMSD
+2711 AIAMSD
-2717 RVYISDYNILT
+2717 RVYISDYNTLT
-2728 GAVHE
+2728 GAIHE

-2744 RTPSQLV
+2744 RTPGQLV

-2765 DSSIITY
+2765 DSSIVTY

-2780 GKILSIAENEL
+2780 GKILSIAEDEL

-2800 TYTIGNDTVV
+2800 TYSVGDDTVV
-2810 VDTLMSWK
+2810 VDPLMYWK
-2818 EKQVGQLWWDLSS
+2818 EKHVGHLWWDLSS
-2831 AKFIDPNQGPI
+2831 AKFIDPNQGPV

-2856 LVSIYEWV
+2856 LVNVYEWV
-2864 QSEYTPSE
+2864 ESEYTPAE

-2887 SGTSKYGS
+2887 SGVSKYKS
-2895 TAYSISKTFD
+2895 TSYSVSKTFD

-2926 NIDGRLVSARDVA
+2926 DVDGRTVSARDVA
-2939 NYISSPK
+2939 NYISNPK
-2946 NMGVSYISFHGAD
+2946 NMGVSYISFHGAN

-2971 SRKVSLNVR
+2971 SRKVALNVR

-3007 INQYVEQKWIDSLS
+3007 INKYVEQKWIDSLS
-3021 GFDKLG
+3021 GFDSLG
-3027 NEVPDAKLPVK
+3027 NEVPDSKLPVK

-3055 VEALK
+3055 IEALK
-3060 QFIERVNSVMATQS
+3060 QFVERVNSVIATQS

-3087 DEAPS
+3087 DELPS

-3124 IENGKLVRVNILTSG
+3124 IENGKLVRVVIVTSG
-3139 KGYINPPEVTIN
+3139 KGYINPPLVTIN
-3151 GIGSGAKITTILGL
+3151 GIGTGAKITTVLGS
-3165 KGQIISAV
+3165 KGQIISAT
-3173 VDKPGSGY
+3173 VDKPGIGY
-3181 LDSTTLSVRTLSVLV
+3181 LESTTLSVRTLSVLV
-3196 ISDETA
+3196 TKDETA
-3202 NNRWALYT
+3202 NNRWSLYT
-3210 WNSLKKSWFRER
+3210 WNSLKKTWFRER

-3251 LDFAYQLPSASI
+3251 VDFAYQLPSANI

-3277 GWVLLEKID
+3277 GWVLLEKVD
-3286 NQDVLETTVNYKT
+3286 NQNVLETTVNYKT

-3314 RFADNAEGF
+3314 RFAENAEGF
-3323 DGPTFDSYVFD
+3323 DGPTFDSFVFD
-3334 DQPKAELTVILDTI
+3334 DQPKTELTIILDTI
-3348 KNVIFVDNLATAYK
+3348 KNIIFVDNLAKEYK
-3362 DLFFASL
+3362 ELFFASL
-3369 RYAFSEQKFIDWAFK
+3369 RYAFSEQKSIDWAFK

-3431 YEIVEPT
+3431 YEIFEPT
-3438 GSQVSDFDLPPKYDQ
+3438 GSQISDFDLPPKYDQ
-3453 TTNTVIPFQTS
+3453 TTNSVIPFQTS

-3483 DWLYSVGFNL
+3483 DWLYSAGFNL

-3503 GYVTAPIITIEPA
+3503 GYITAPVVTIEPA
-3516 PATITAKAYLSSG
+3516 PSTITAKAYLSSG
-3529 RISTIVISDP
+3529 RVSTIVINDP
-3539 FKENFLVTPTIRI
+3539 FGENFLVTPII
-3552 EGSLADSGTPARA
+3552 KINGSINDGGTPARA

-3586 SSEYTFGSI
+3586 SPEYTFGSI
-3595 VSKETFIASGS
+3595 VAKETFIASGS

-3612 AWPIDVIKTR
+3612 AWPVDVIKTR

-3639 FNEID
+3639 FNELD
-3644 NSYSYTRYR
+3644 PSYSYDRYK
-3653 GILQFNLAPS
+3653 GILQFNSAPA

-3672 YKNINLLNAADRINY
+3672 HKNINLLDAADRINY
-3687 FYNPKAGQLG
+3687 FYNPAAGQLG
-3697 KDLGQLMQGVDYGGV
+3697 RDLGQLMQGVDYGGV

-3784 GTGSVD
+3784 GTGNVD
-3790 SSSLFVT
+3790 SSSLSVT

-3803 KGQLVLGIG
+3803 KGQSVSGIG
-3812 IQSNTIVSDIVGA
+3812 IQSNTTVSDIVGA
-3825 KITLTKALVQTA
+3825 KITLTKALVQAA

-3846 ETFNRRLDDPNYIT
+3846 ETFNRRLDDPNYIV

-3865 DKLIAVKNE
+3865 DRLVAVKNE
-3874 KIAIANGLATA
+3874 KLTIATNLATA
-3885 QEDKDFNIVLLAD
+3885 QEDKDFNIALLAD
-3898 LTRQLDVLFDARTAA
+3898 LTSQLQLLFDARTAA

-3920 QLALDAA
+3920 QIALDNA
-3927 IILGNQPIIDQAQEV
+3927 IVLGDPQIISHAQEV
-3942 KDAKQAIYDD
+3942 RDAKQSIYDN
-3952 LNSAYIVAQQN
+3952 LNSDYVVTEQD
-3963 AVTSQLARDNAIA
+3963 AVTAQYARDNAIA
-3976 LISTG
+3976 LIANGS
-3981 ASQLA
+3981 SLIA
-3986 AYEGTSTI
+3986 AYDVTSNI

-4004 RLILPNGLRLVG
+4004 RLILPSGVRLVG
-4016 QSIRITGTLSNGSIQ
+4016 QSIRITGTLSHGSIQ

-4041 GEIINSTSVRLTSTY
+4041 GEVINNTSVRLTSTY
-4056 AKALATGNNRFD
+4056 AKALATGNDRFD
-4068 VVTTAGTITPGATV
+4068 IVTTAGVITPGATV
-4082 TLNGKVNTV
+4082 TINGKINTV

-4105 AIMNSFIGNGTST
+4105 AIMNSFIGDGVST

-4124 NNSTFTTAFGIDIQ
+4124 NHATFTATFAADIQ

-4159 TYDTQ
+4159 QYDTQ
-4164 LFGGDFAY
+4164 IFGGDFAY

-4192 TTSSYAPEEVVTG
+4192 PTSSHAPEEVVTG

-4219 GDGAPVIETVRY
+4219 GDGAPIINTVQY
-4231 LTTGD
+4231 LTAD
-4236 VGFSYT
+4236 D
-4242 APSNGPGGYTV
+4242 
-4253 QENSL
+4253 
-4258 TVGIPNPSW
+4258 
-4267 ASAIIANPGNYRL
+4267 
-4280 SFNGGPSNVVI
+4280 
-4291 GSISGPQ
+4291 
-4298 AGTNIYT
+4298 NI
-4305 LTGIWPANSTGFPV
+4305 
-4319 TIASNNYAPASSVF
+4319 F

-4339 GTSTSVIVKVNGN
+4339 GTSTSVIVKVDGN
-4352 IIKQD
+4352 IIKQN
-4357 VNYTVNFADQQIELI
+4357 VNYTVNFASQQIEL
-4372 TNYAPGLEVVITSIS
+4372 TTSYAPGLEVVITSIS

-4392 ILDLDYFIGDG
+4392 ILDLDYFTADG
-4403 TTTEFISTARWASEP
+4403 TTTEFVSTARWTTET
-4418 TAFVTINGDAANVTT
+4418 TAFVTVDGEATAVTT
-4433 FKTTSQYTLVGTIG
+4433 FKTDSQYTLVGTIG
-4447 IRFDTA
+4447 IRFEVA
-4453 PPANSIINYTIL
+4453 PPAGAIINYTIL

-4475 QKQTIIH
+4475 QKQTIVH
-4482 NGIDTSY
+4482 NGIDTIY
-4489 PLTRNPE
+4489 ELTRNPE
-4496 FIKPLS
+4496 FAKPLA
-4502 NNVLVVTE
+4502 NNVLVVTN
-4510 GSVLRPPDTFYFIVA
+4510 GSILRPADTFYFIVA
-4525 GASRTYTIDSSRYA
+4525 GTSRTYTVDSSKYA

-4552 NGVNIVQGID
+4552 NGVNIVQGVD
-4562 YFWFPVNNQLKVK
+4562 YFWIPVNNQLKVK
-4575 KGVATTGDKI
+4575 KGVAKTGDKI

-4593 DYNIISVDGNL
+4593 DYNIISTDNNL
-4604 SVELLGDYTA
+4604 SIEVIGTYA
-4614 NTVITVITFSNHDIL
+4614 PNTVITVITFSNHDIL
-4629 EIEREHDKTS
+4629 EIEREHDKTT
-4639 SASTLVA
+4639 SASALVP
-4646 GAKEYY
+4646 GATEYY
-4652 RFNQLSG
+4652 RYNQLAG

-4699 FTPTLVP
+4699 FTPT
-4706 TPSPTPSIAYFR
+4706 R
-4718 VTDGVGR
+4718 VFLETD
-4725 NDFVIKLTDPEKI
+4725 
-4738 QNARD
+4738 
-4743 QLNNIVPKLHLTGLI
+4743 IVDI
-4758 IKSTVDYNP
+4758 
-4767 NYGYH
+4767 
-4772 YDPDTIDFFEV
+4772 
-4783 AMEVCD
+4783 
-4789 ATFEY
+4789 
-4794 TEENLAD
+4794 
-4801 AGGAFLPGLRLC
+4801 
-4813 PWGSL
+4813 
-4818 LVEEVSLAPSIIDVI
+4818 I
-4833 AFSNKITRNSFG
+4833 AFSNKITKSSFG
-4845 YKIFKDMLNKNT
+4845 YKIFKDMLNKNS
-4857 YLRIDDSSSTT
+4857 YSRIDDASSTT

-4881 LVDGSALP
+4881 LVDGSVLP
-4889 EPSARLNKPGVVFID
+4889 EPSARLNKPGVIFID

-4913 EGNIIRQ
+4913 DGNIIRQ

-4925 LGTGVKTVHAEGTLV
+4925 LGTGIKDIHAEGTLV
-4940 RDQSIVQTV
+4940 RDQSIIQSV

-4963 GYTNGSSIYVNSPE
+4963 GYTNGASIYTNSPG
-4977 LIITSVTFPGED
+4977 LTVTSIVFPGED

-4998 TVTVTGIGFKINVK
+4998 TVTVTGTGFKINVK
-5012 VFVGDVE
+5012 VFVGDVD
-5019 CVVNRLSNT
+5019 CVVNRISDT
-5028 TLTFIT
+5028 KLTFVT

-5039 GAYDLVIYNP
+5039 GAYDLIIYNP
-5049 AITSLP
+5049 PITSLP
-5055 QFTTVSATGIV
+5055 RFTTTTLTGTV
-5066 TAASLTT
+5066 TGTSLTT
-5073 TITGLSNANSIFRA
+5073 TITGLSNANSTLRV
-5087 GMVLTKISGDGSIGG
+5087 GMVLSKISGIGAIGG
-5102 YTIITEVNSNTQIT
+5102 LTVITEVNSDTQIT
-5116 IKSTTANVYGTIQFT
+5116 IKSTTANTYGAIEFT
-5131 GAEDVKT
+5131 GTEDVKT
-5138 ITIAGT
+5138 ITVPGI
-5144 VNTAGL
+5144 VSTAGL

-5163 GLTIPNNTSGL
+5163 GITIPNATSGL
-5174 QVGQIVS
+5174 KVGQIVS
-5181 KVSGAGNFGTLAII
+5181 KVSGIGNFGTLAII
-5195 TSINSLTTFTVTAT
+5195 TSIDSLTTFTVTAT
-5209 SVNTIGSL
+5209 TANTAGEL

-5225 PTSRVISKGIKYLK
+5225 PTSRVIAKAIKYLK

-5250 ADNTW
+5250 VDNTW
-5255 YRKTIPSAYNQCND
+5255 YRKTIPSAFNQCND
-5269 VEVFVAGRRLRKTSY
+5269 VEVFVAGRRLRKTTY
-5284 TIWNPNIGPDSPSG
+5284 TIWNPNLGPDSPSG
-5298 DVAYEAEFSVTAAG
+5298 DVQYEAEFSVTSAT

-5332 VQKRVGQAWS
+5332 VQKRIGQAWTTNGVS
-5342 TEGIGLADSGSDPAK
+5342 LADSGSDPAK
-5357 FIRSTYALL
+5357 FIRATYALL

>member
-28 KYYRTSAN
+28 KYYRTPAN

-59 IGRKNTPAFTSTD
+59 IGRKNTPAFTSAD

-95 SLDNVTF
+95 SLDNITF

-123 SKVNSEEFYAWNP
+123 SKVNSEEYYAWNP

-153 NGPQPITVLGQS
+153 TGPQPITVLGQS

-170 TYTVKLVNQ
+170 TYTVKLINE

-198 KLYRGQTYIFEI
+198 KLYRGQTYTFEI

-223 TIGDADLYTSGITIR
+223 TIGDADLYTNGITVR
-238 DDKNTIISST
+238 NDKNVIVPST
-248 SHVKK
+248 THVKK

-267 LYYVSETD
+267 LYYVSDTD
-275 INTSGYFTIFDI
+275 INTSGYFTVFDI
-287 TESTYIEVDTEII
+287 TESTFIEVDAEII

-320 FPGQVTPEI
+320 FPGQVTPEK

-349 KDLETPSLYTS
+349 KDLETPAAYTS

-371 DTQGFDVNTN
+371 DTQGFDVNNN
-381 FPANKDYL
+381 FPANTDYL
-389 VINRGSNDRNPWSR
+389 IINRGSKDRNPWSR
-403 HNRWFHKNLIE
+403 HNRWFHRNLIE

-466 FSTIEGS
+466 FSTVEGS
-473 YGYNVDNINLVE
+473 YGYNIDNINLVE

-504 TISFVTHLGQRRI
+504 TVSFVTHLGQRRI
-517 TLLPTAD
+517 TLIPTDD
-524 TDPQDGEAV
+524 TDPQDGESV
-533 LVTEGR
+533 LVTDGR
-539 SYRGSMFHYMDGTW
+539 SYKGTMFHYTDGTW
-553 IQSQTKNKVNQSP
+553 MQSQAKTKINQSP
-566 LFEVVDP
+566 LFDVVDP

-585 GTTFSGTKL
+585 GTTFAGTKL
-594 FSYQPGTSYDDELN
+594 FSYKTRETPSLQRGDKPFSLKVGDDATLG
-608 FNISYRN
+608 FPLSFRN
-615 IGNFGDIVFNFNLHT
+615 IENIGDIVFEFNLHT
-630 DKHTYQSNA
+630 DQHTYQSSTT
-639 NLTAPIN
+639 LIAPIN

-651 LRLNNTLTSF
+651 LRLNKTLTSF

-666 WSIASTK
+666 WSIATTK
-673 TKQFVVRQYLIDQVR
+673 TKQYVVRQYVIDQVR

-703 DLTVKVYVNGQRKY
+703 DLTVRVYVNGQRKY
-717 NTDYTISIINNQAY
+717 DTEYTISIINNQAY
-731 VEFFKDLVIDDVLIV
+731 VEFFKDLVVDDVLIV
-746 KTTSTSPK
+746 KTTSSAPK

-786 SSIADNIDSFIGT
+786 SSIADNIDGFIGT

-821 HAAPLLPIAYHITSK
+821 HAAPLLPIAYHITNK

-880 EIVKDFTNASPYYL
+880 EVVKDFTTASPYYL
-894 SDMLPAGPSFI
+894 SDMIPAGPSFI

-917 YPLTFDFDLTTV
+917 YPLIFDFDLTTV
-929 REHAVLVYVNDELL
+929 SERAVLVYVNDNLL
-943 IHGSDYEFV
+943 VYGKDYEFV
-952 DVNFVKIL
+952 DVNFVKII

-989 GLYPKFVPQIFIDTT
+989 GLYPKFEPQIFIDNT

-1011 IQGHDGSITVAFNDF
+1011 IQGHDGSIIVAFNDF

-1041 IKVTYDTSLFDI
+1041 IKVAYDTSLFDI
-1053 YDFIPGYNRTTDV
+1053 YNFVPGYNRTTDV
-1066 SFADLNLI
+1066 SFDDLNSI

-1095 FVRSNPKTYNYREF
+1095 FVRNNPKTYNYREF

-1138 WEMLGFSIKPTWWET
+1138 WEMLGFSIKPTWWEA

-1168 NDLANGIVRAP
+1168 NDLADGIVRLP
-1179 NTNVVKNFKF
+1179 GSNFVKNTKF
-1189 VRPHLLSMLPIN
+1189 VRPHLLSMLPVN

-1213 IIDGYTSSLIEGKFR
+1213 IIEGYTSSLIEGKFR

-1254 ILRPSQVFSSCFD
+1254 ILRPSQVFASCFD
-1267 RTRQYRDDTGQL
+1267 RTRQYRDDTRQI
-1279 VYKVDGGN
+1279 VYKVDNGN
-1287 LRFNVANLITP
+1287 LRFNVANLVTP

-1321 GRQSLSEIPVYK
+1321 GRQSLSEISVYK
-1333 NELTNLIV
+1333 NELTNLVV

-1379 IILNTSSPVLSI
+1379 IILNTSSPVSSI

-1422 LIINHDAEINIGGVS
+1422 RIINHDSEINIGGVS
-1437 ASFTNWTA
+1437 ASFSDWTA

-1464 TVSHQASAVFEIKYF
+1464 TVSHQASSVFEIKYF

-1488 GGRQII
+1488 GGRQIV
-1494 IRTKFEDTISTLHYG
+1494 IRTKFEDTVSTLHYG

-1538 FNPTIRTITDFQT
+1538 FNSTIRTITDFQT

-1563 WSAGAVISV
+1563 WSLGAVISV

-1583 QYSVVDNI
+1583 KYSVVDNI

-1596 EYSVLKQDGAA
+1596 EYSVLKQDGTA

-1634 HVTLNLVQKEH
+1634 HATLNLVQKEH

-1662 VQGYRQER
+1662 IQGYRQER

-1695 IVKLWKVWTDYKL
+1695 IVKFWNVWTDYKL
-1708 GDTVK
+1708 GDAVK

-1725 PGSEQFSYSE
+1725 PGSEQFNHSE

-1740 ARPQPKLIPNW
+1740 ARPEPKLIPNW

-1833 YEEWAIRIGQYGSN
+1833 YEEWAIRIGQYGAN
-1847 AGFDEVEFRLDEV
+1847 AGFDEVEFRLDEI

-1868 VELVKSID
+1868 IELVKSID
-1876 NSLIDFV
+1876 NTLLDFV

-1896 TYSHSPFE
+1896 TYSHAPFE
-1904 THQLPNYYVSTAG
+1904 TRQLPNYYVSTAG
-1917 YVNSEDVEYKL
+1917 YVNAEDVEYKL
-1928 NTIDEILSVDIN
+1928 NTIDEILSIDIN
-1940 KLNDGYYF
+1940 KVNDGYYF
-1948 WTASDKNTWNVY
+1948 WTANDKNTWNVY

-1965 ENLIRKFAIIQN
+1965 ENIIRKFVITQN

-1985 VVDTDIAVG
+1985 VVNTDITVD
-1994 SYVGVNNTI
+1994 SYIGINNSI
-2003 ATLEG
+2003 ETLEG

-2030 ADTVDLTL
+2030 ADTVNLTL

-2051 EIINNLGIAAKKD
+2051 EIINNLGIASKKD

-2071 GTDNQWAVWKYQNSY
+2071 GTNNQWAVWKYQNSY

-2154 TNNSFASSTS
+2154 TNNSFAASTA

-2184 VVGSTTSTGNRLIL
+2184 VVGSTTSNGNRLIL
-2198 SAGTTANFILN
+2198 AAGTTANFIVN
-2209 GPIVFLN
+2209 GPIVFSN
-2216 TALGTIVAGRTYY
+2216 TALGTIVAGKTYY

-2238 FTISSTPGGEVFV
+2238 FTISATPGGEIFV
-2251 LENRAGAMPVYAN
+2251 LENRTGAMPVYAN

-2304 DKLFVASR
+2304 DKLFVASK
-2312 GSVTVA
+2312 GSATVA

-2326 SKLVANALDATFVSS
+2326 SKLVANALDSTFVSS
-2341 SATVG
+2341 SAIVG
-2346 SPVVFTAEFAA
+2346 SPVVFTSEFAA
-2357 GLKLKDMSVAA
+2357 NLELKDMSVAA

-2375 FSDDSI
+2375 FSDASV

-2391 YSNNYEFNKA
+2391 YSNNYEFNKD

-2411 KSNFGSTIAVSK
+2411 KSSFGSTIAVSK
-2423 DGGKL
+2423 DASKL
-2428 AIGAPTYSNTHLN
+2428 AIGAPTYSNAHLN

-2452 SAFNTWTVVL
+2452 STFTAWSVVL
-2462 PGVTTSSVTQITI
+2462 PGVTTSSTTSIKI

-2486 SGTGLLLNVVATF
+2486 SGTGLRLNVVATF

-2506 VIANAGTNYAVNDIV
+2506 VIASAGTNYAVNDIV

-2544 VAGEL
+2544 IAGEL
-2549 LTRGINYNSNPST
+2549 LTRGTNYNSNPST
-2562 VTIPKPLNIL
+2562 ETIPKPLNIL
-2572 DLQGVTITRDLSNYM
+2572 DLQGVTITHILPNGTDDKSNYM

-2597 TATLVVNVK
+2597 TTTLVVNVK
-2606 EAYTPGLY
+2606 EAYTPGEY
-2614 VLREKLSNP
+2614 VLEEKLSNP

-2628 EYFGSTVKFNTV
+2628 EYFGSTVKFNTA

-2650 GRQLARTQFDNNKT
+2650 GRQLSRTQFDNNRT

-2717 RVYISDYNILT
+2717 RVYISDYNILN

-2800 TYTIGNDTVV
+2800 TYSIGDDTVV

-2818 EKQVGQLWWDLSS
+2818 EKNVGQLWWDLSS

-2872 WDKLADTE
+2872 WDRLADTE

-2895 TAYSISKTFD
+2895 TVYSISKTFD

-2926 NIDGRLVSARDVA
+2926 NVVGRAVSARDVA

-2946 NMGVSYISFHGAD
+2946 NMGVSFISFHGAN

-3007 INQYVEQKWIDSLS
+3007 INKYIEQKWIDSLS

-3060 QFIERVNSVMATQS
+3060 QFIERVNSVMAAQS

-3124 IENGKLVRVNILTSG
+3124 IENGKLVRVNIITSG
-3139 KGYINPPEVTIN
+3139 KGYINPPEVTIT
-3151 GIGSGAKITTILGL
+3151 GIGSGAKITTILGSN
-3165 KGQIISAV
+3165 GQIISAT
-3173 VDKPGSGY
+3173 VDKPGNGY
-3181 LDSTTLSVRTLSVLV
+3181 LESTTLSVRTLSVLV
-3196 ISDETA
+3196 TSDETA

-3210 WNSLKKSWFRER
+3210 WNSLKKTWFRER
-3222 TQTYDTTRYWKYID
+3222 SQTYDTTRYWKYID

-3251 LDFAYQLPSASI
+3251 LDFAYQLPSANI

-3286 NQDVLETTVNYKT
+3286 NQEVLETTVNYKI

-3348 KNVIFVDNLATAYK
+3348 KNIIFVDNLAKEYK
-3362 DLFFASL
+3362 ELFFASL
-3369 RYAFSEQKFIDWAFK
+3369 RYAFSEQKSIDWAFK

-3431 YEIVEPT
+3431 YEIFEPT

-3453 TTNTVIPFQTS
+3453 TTNTVIPFQTI
-3464 ISDGILTYSSNDIK
+3464 ISDGLLTYSSDDIK
-3478 QYPYS
+3478 QSPYS
-3483 DWLYSVGFNL
+3483 DWLYSTGFNL

-3539 FKENFLVTPTIRI
+3539 FNENFLVTPTISI
-3552 EGSLADSGTPARA
+3552 EGSIADGGTPARA

-3595 VSKETFIASGS
+3595 LAKETFIASGS

-3612 AWPIDVIKTR
+3612 NWPIDVIKTR

-3639 FNEID
+3639 FNELD
-3644 NSYSYTRYR
+3644 PSYSYPRYK
-3653 GILQFNLAPS
+3653 GILQFNSAPA
-3663 NLSKVVIEY
+3663 NLSRVVIEY
-3672 YKNINLLNAADRINY
+3672 NKNISLLDAADRINY
-3687 FYNPKAGQLG
+3687 FYNPESGQLG

-3712 EITGI
+3712 EIAGI

-3784 GTGSVD
+3784 GTGDVD
-3790 SSSLFVT
+3790 SSSLSVT

-3803 KGQLVLGIG
+3803 KGQLVLGTG
-3812 IQSNTIVSDIVGA
+3812 IQSNTTVSDIVGA
-3825 KITLTKALVQTA
+3825 KITLTKALVQAA

-3846 ETFNRRLDDPNYIT
+3846 ETFNRRLDDPNYIQ

-3874 KIAIANGLATA
+3874 KLAIVNGLATA
-3885 QEDKDFNIVLLAD
+3885 QEDKDFNIALLAD
-3898 LTRQLDVLFDARTAA
+3898 LTRQLDILFDARTAA
-3913 EAILLQA
+3913 EALLLQA
-3920 QLALDAA
+3920 QIALDNA
-3927 IILGNQPIIDQAQEV
+3927 IILGDQQLIDQRQEV
-3942 KDAKQAIYDD
+3942 KDAKQEIYDN
-3952 LNSAYIVAQQN
+3952 LNSDYIVTQQN
-3963 AVTSQLARDNAIA
+3963 AVAAQFARDSAIA
-3976 LISTG
+3976 LIATG
-3981 ASQLA
+3981 ASQLV

-4004 RLILPNGLRLVG
+4004 RLILPSGLRLVG

-4031 GYVSGTTYYI
+4031 GYVSGKTYYI
-4041 GEIINSTSVRLTSTY
+4041 GEIINNTSVRLTSTY
-4056 AKALATGNNRFD
+4056 AKALDTGNERFD
-4068 VVTTAGTITPGATV
+4068 VVTTAGVITPGATV
-4082 TLNGKVNTV
+4082 TISGKVNTV
-4091 QHEIEN
+4091 QNEIGN

-4105 AIMNSFIGNGTST
+4105 AIMNSFIGDGVST

-4124 NNSTFTTAFGIDIQ
+4124 NNATFTTAFGIDIQ

-4159 TYDTQ
+4159 QYDTQ

-4192 TTSSYAPEEVVTG
+4192 PTSSYAPEEVVTG

-4219 GDGAPVIETVRY
+4219 GDGAPVIESNRY
-4231 LTTGD
+4231 LK
-4236 VGFSYT
+4236 
-4242 APSNGPGGYTV
+4242 
-4253 QENSL
+4253 
-4258 TVGIPNPSW
+4258 
-4267 ASAIIANPGNYRL
+4267 
-4280 SFNGGPSNVVI
+4280 
-4291 GSISGPQ
+4291 Q
-4298 AGTNIYT
+4298 AGIEVY
-4305 LTGIWPANSTGFPV
+4305 
-4319 TIASNNYAPASSVF
+4319 

-4339 GTSTSVIVKVNGN
+4339 GTSSSVIVKVAGN
-4352 IIKQD
+4352 VIKQD
-4357 VNYTVNFADQQIELI
+4357 VDYSVNTTTNQIELI
-4372 TNYAPGLEVVITSIS
+4372 TSYSIGSEIVITSLS

-4392 ILDLDYFIGDG
+4392 ILDLDYFVGDG
-4403 TTTEFISTARWASEP
+4403 TTDEFVSVARWSSDA
-4418 TAFVTINGDAANVTT
+4418 TAFVTIDGEAVDVTV
-4433 FKTTSQYTLVGTIG
+4433 FKTDSQYTLVGTIG
-4447 IRFDTA
+4447 IRFA
-4453 PPANSIINYTIL
+4453 EPPIDGAIINYTIL

-4482 NGIDTSY
+4482 NGVDTTY
-4489 PLTRNPE
+4489 DLTTDPA
-4496 FIKPLS
+4496 FVKPLA
-4502 NNVLVVTE
+4502 NNVLVVTA
-4510 GSVLRPPDTFYFIVA
+4510 GSILRPADTFYFIVA
-4525 GASRTYTIDSSRYA
+4525 GTSRTYTVDSSRYA
-4539 FNTVDS
+4539 FNTIDS

-4575 KGVATTGDKI
+4575 KGVAKTGDKI

-4593 DYNIISVDGNL
+4593 DYNIISVDDNL
-4604 SVELLGDYTA
+4604 SIELLGDYSA

-4629 EIEREHDKTS
+4629 EIEREYDRTT

-4652 RFNQLSG
+4652 RYNQLAG
-4659 GRIKLRRPAIGSQY
+4659 GRIKLRRPAVASQY

-4679 RKLLTPNVDYALES
+4679 NKLLTPDVDYALES
-4693 NMNYIS
+4693 NMNHIS
-4699 FTPTLVP
+4699 FRPNIGFVE
-4706 TPSPTPSIAYFR
+4706 
-4718 VTDGVGR
+4718 TD
-4725 NDFVIKLTDPEKI
+4725 
-4738 QNARD
+4738 
-4743 QLNNIVPKLHLTGLI
+4743 
-4758 IKSTVDYNP
+4758 
-4767 NYGYH
+4767 
-4772 YDPDTIDFFEV
+4772 
-4783 AMEVCD
+4783 
-4789 ATFEY
+4789 
-4794 TEENLAD
+4794 
-4801 AGGAFLPGLRLC
+4801 
-4813 PWGSL
+4813 
-4818 LVEEVSLAPSIIDVI
+4818 IIDII
-4833 AFSNKITRNSFG
+4833 AFSNKVTRNSFG
-4845 YKIFKDMLNKNT
+4845 YKIFKDMLNKNS
-4857 YLRIDDSSSTT
+4857 YSRIDDASSTT
-4868 LSKTL
+4868 LAKTL

-4904 GERIEYLRK
+4904 SERIEYLK
-4913 EGNIIRQ
+4913 KDGNVIRQ

-4925 LGTGVKTVHAEGTLV
+4925 LGTGVKTAHAVGTLV
-4940 RDQSIVQTV
+4940 RDQSIIQTV

-4963 GYTNGSSIYVNSPE
+4963 GYTNGASIYTNSPE
-4977 LIITSVTFPGED
+4977 LTITSVTFPGED

-4998 TVTVTGIGFKINVK
+4998 TVTVIGTGFKINVK
-5012 VFVGDVE
+5012 VFVGDVD
-5019 CVVNRLSNT
+5019 CVVNRISNT
-5028 TLTFIT
+5028 QLTFVT

-5039 GAYDLVIYNP
+5039 GAYDLIIYNP
-5049 AITSLP
+5049 AISSLP
-5055 QFTTVSATGIV
+5055 QFTTVSASGIV
-5066 TAASLTT
+5066 TDASLTT

-5087 GMVLTKISGDGSIGG
+5087 GMVLTKISGDGLIGG
-5102 YTIITEVNSNTQIT
+5102 LTVVTEVNSNTQIT
-5116 IKSTTANVYGTIQFT
+5116 IKSTTANTYGSIVFKGT
-5131 GAEDVKT
+5131 EDVKT
-5138 ITIAGT
+5138 VTIAGT
-5144 VNTAGL
+5144 VNTAEL
-5150 VSTVTLTGSYVKN
+5150 VSTVTLTGFYVKN
-5163 GLTIPNNTSGL
+5163 GITIPNNTSGL
-5174 QVGQIVS
+5174 LVGQVVS
-5181 KVSGAGNFGTLAII
+5181 KVSGSGNFGALAII
-5195 TSINSLTTFTVTAT
+5195 TSIDSLTTFTVTAT
-5209 SVNTIGSL
+5209 SANTAGSL
-5217 IFNINNQT
+5217 IFNINNQV

-5284 TIWNPNIGPDSPSG
+5284 TIWNPNLGPDSPSG
-5298 DVAYEAEFSVTAAG
+5298 DQAYEAEFAVILAG
-5312 NQQPMQIRLTEVPEA
+5312 DEKPMQIRLTEVPEA

-5332 VQKRVGQAWS
+5332 VQKRIGQVWTTDDVS
-5342 TEGIGLADSGSDPAK
+5342 LADSGSDPAK